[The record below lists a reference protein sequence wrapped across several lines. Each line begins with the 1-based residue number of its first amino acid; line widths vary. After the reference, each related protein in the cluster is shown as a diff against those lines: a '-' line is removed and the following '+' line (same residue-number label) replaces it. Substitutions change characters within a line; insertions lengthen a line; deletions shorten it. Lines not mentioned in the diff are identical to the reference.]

1 MAVRRERTG
10 WLGRGALA
18 AALLLGLLLMH
29 GLGHPGEHTAPRPDT
44 SHAVAESH
52 APAVPGEWSA
62 SPGSLHQAQTVP
74 VHGSDGAAMCLGV
87 LGAGLGALLL
97 TGAAHCRPSTGDQAA
112 ASPRLAH
119 ALRAHPPPAPPGSLL
134 TRLSSL
140 RR

>member
-1 MAVRRERTG
+1 MVVHRERTV

-29 GLGHPGEHTAPRPDT
+29 GLGHPGQHTAPRPDT
-44 SHAVAESH
+44 PHAVAESH
-52 APAVPGEWSA
+52 ASAVPGEWNA
-62 SPGSLHQAQTVP
+62 SSGSLHQAGTVP
-74 VHGSDGAAMCLGV
+74 VHGSDGAAVCLAV
-87 LGAGLGALLL
+87 LGAGLGVLLL
-97 TGAAHCRPSTGDQAA
+97 MGAAHRRPSTGDLAA